1 MKFLEHRI
9 ADRRIL
15 RLIAKWLRAGVT
27 EEGKWSQTKVG
38 TPQGS
43 VLSPFL
49 ANVYLDYVLALWVH
63 WWQKQ
68 QSKGYIV
75 KRKRV
80 TKRLGQAIKDVKATL
95 MHCRHVPVAQQGEW
109 LGRVVLW
116 YFNYHAIPGN
126 LDAPE
131 RFRGEVVCGWLHAL
145 RRRRERHHM
154 TRACFGKFVDI
165 WLPQPKILP
174 P

>member
-1 MKFLEHRI
+1 MYSIGQGL
-9 ADRRIL
+9 
-15 RLIAKWLRAGVT
+15 
-27 EEGKWSQTKVG
+27 G
-38 TPQGS
+38 TP
-43 VLSPFL
+43 FFYIFYMNL
-49 ANVYLDYVLALWVH
+49 ADAAVNLALLKTYGGSFIR
-63 WWQKQ
+63 QELLEL
-68 QSKGYIV
+68 I
-75 KRKRV
+75 
-80 TKRLGQAIKDVKATL
+80 
-95 MHCRHVPVAQQGEW
+95 
-109 LGRVVLW
+109 GRVVLG